1 MNKNE
6 KLDFYIGVAM
16 WIGLSDGDLAQAEK
30 VMIHR
35 RLKKLFPYQENLEE
49 EINKYEIEFRQDY
62 SKSLKSLKKRMEN
75 SLEANMHKK
84 NLIDFATKIIIDDQ
98 IINDQ
103 EELTMEEINN
113 FFASFSYISEAHT
126 KS

>member
-30 VMIHR
+30 VMILR
-35 RLKKLFPYQENLEE
+35 RLKKLFPYQEDLEA
-49 EINKYEIEFRQDY
+49 EINKYEIEFKQDY

-113 FFASFSYISEAHT
+113 FFASFSYIS
-126 KS
+126 KI

>member
-6 KLDFYIGVAM
+6 KLDFFIGVAM

-30 VMIHR
+30 VMILR
-35 RLKKLFPYQENLEE
+35 RLKKLFPYQEDLEAQ
-49 EINKYEIEFRQDY
+49 INKYEIEFKQDY

-103 EELTMEEINN
+103 EELTIEEINN
-113 FFASFSYISEAHT
+113 FFASFSYIS
-126 KS
+126 KI

>member
-6 KLDFYIGVAM
+6 KLDFFIGVAM

-30 VMIHR
+30 VMIQR
-35 RLKKLFPYQENLEE
+35 RLKKLFPYQEDLEAQ
-49 EINKYEIEFRQDY
+49 INKYEIEFKQDY

-103 EELTMEEINN
+103 EELTIEEINN
-113 FFASFSYISEAHT
+113 FFASFSYIS
-126 KS
+126 KI

>member
-30 VMIHR
+30 VMILR
-35 RLKKLFPYQENLEE
+35 RLKKLFPYQEDLEA
-49 EINKYEIEFRQDY
+49 EINKYEIEFKQDY

-84 NLIDFATKIIIDDQ
+84 NLIEFATKIIIDDQ

-113 FFASFSYISEAHT
+113 FFASFSYIS
-126 KS
+126 KI

>member
-1 MNKNE
+1 
-6 KLDFYIGVAM
+6 M

-30 VMIHR
+30 VMILR
-35 RLKKLFPYQENLEE
+35 RLKKLFPYQEDLEAQ
-49 EINKYEIEFRQDY
+49 INKYEIEFKQDY

-113 FFASFSYISEAHT
+113 FFASFSYIS
-126 KS
+126 KI

>member
-1 MNKNE
+1 MNKND

-30 VMIHR
+30 VMILR
-35 RLKKLFPYQENLEE
+35 RLKKLFPYQEDLEAQ
-49 EINKYEIEFRQDY
+49 INKYEIEFKQDY

-113 FFASFSYISEAHT
+113 FFASFSYIS
-126 KS
+126 KI

>member
-30 VMIHR
+30 VMILR
-35 RLKKLFPYQENLEE
+35 RLKKLFPYQEDLEAQ
-49 EINKYEIEFRQDY
+49 INKYEIEFKQDY

-113 FFASFSYISEAHT
+113 FFASFSYIS
-126 KS
+126 KI

>member
-30 VMIHR
+30 VMIQR
-35 RLKKLFPYQENLEE
+35 RLKKLFPYQEDLEAQ
-49 EINKYEIEFRQDY
+49 INKYEIEFKQDY

-103 EELTMEEINN
+103 EELTIEEINN
-113 FFASFSYISEAHT
+113 FFASFSYIS
-126 KS
+126 KI